1 VPGINR
7 FCVMATLQAARAHL
21 LGLKLEEAYSWGLNR
36 AIFYAAAKRGFK
48 GGSVRTGEYR
58 AAKERAPEMR
68 PDVFRLGD
76 DMAFKEVKSGRT
88 FFTIGGKVQT
98 VQDFEKQVISRFGA
112 RFPDAWNDA
121 IDLLKNYDKETL
133 LSQSGFYRDIYK
145 PNRDS
150 FVEKWTGLVEVAPL
164 KSEMAAKK
172 SRRT

>member
-1 VPGINR
+1 MPGVNR

-48 GGSVRTGEYR
+48 GTSARTGEYR
-58 AAKERAPEMR
+58 GAKERPPEER

-76 DMAFKEVKSGRT
+76 DMAFREVRSGKM

-98 VQDFEKQVISRFGA
+98 EKDFKKQIASRFGV
-112 RFPDAWNDA
+112 RFPEAWKDA
-121 IDLLKNYDKETL
+121 IDLLKNYDRETL
-133 LSQSGFYRDIYK
+133 LSQSSFYRDVYK

-150 FVEKWTGLVEVAPL
+150 LAEKWTGLVASAPL
-164 KSEMAAKK
+164 GREDAPRR
-172 SRRT
+172 SRRP

>member
-1 VPGINR
+1 MPGVNR

-48 GGSVRTGEYR
+48 GTSARTGENR
-58 AAKERAPEMR
+58 AARERPPEER

-76 DMAFKEVKSGRT
+76 DMAFKEVRSGKML
-88 FFTIGGKVQT
+88 FTIGGKFQT
-98 VQDFEKQVISRFGA
+98 EKDFKKQIISRFGA

-121 IDLLKNYDKETL
+121 IDLLKNYERDTL
-133 LSQSGFYRDIYK
+133 LSQSGFYGDIYK

-150 FVEKWTGLVEVAPL
+150 LVEKWTGLAEVPPL
-164 KSEMAAKK
+164 KRENAAKR
-172 SRRT
+172 SQRT